1 MPMNKYDF
9 RNLKVNST
17 YCQTHLVAVEFEW
30 CHGQL
35 ADIQRLP
42 NYCDINQNEADIE
55 AIQNHKITPSDLGG
69 IKHVPSQQEKEKSNE
84 EFVNHVKSDVQPN
97 VEYVNNIDDEE
108 TKAVTSNDVKSLKP
122 SEHDNFHKEIPQYTS
137 TNLESSRSSNNE
149 ANEKIDQLISPE
161 LSEKP
166 TEFTSVPVINK
177 PDTVKPSLAAPN
189 VETTII
195 KKLHAKASKLVESVP
210 HSVAPDSVE
219 AVINAKSEEAIN
231 LPHSIPKLA
240 EESIHHQP
248 HYDGMPSFDEW
259 KKMMLAE
266 QQKGGQKMPSPTPPG
281 KKISSQKRRRNYSS
295 FECGAKIVASNA
307 EAEGT
312 SRILNELV
320 DEYMLN
326 PCKAKIWFVIELCET
341 VQATQIELANFELF
355 SSCPKEFAVYSSD
368 NFPTRDWVL
377 LGTFTAAE
385 QRVLQS
391 FELKQEGF
399 GKFIK
404 IELLSYYGKE
414 HYCPL
419 SVVRI
424 FGTSMVDEYEEMET
438 LASHP
443 DISED
448 DLDRLDISLEDK
460 KSTNIFGSATDAVMN
475 IMKKAAQALGHQ
487 PLEDGQNNETI
498 PDQQNA
504 SETKLCS
511 VMDNSSEK
519 CEDIP
524 LITKKESLPALHNFS
539 VSPNSM
545 HKSLFRLL
553 HRCDQCISK
562 RIRYYSSAQP
572 HCRFFQ
578 AAFGPVIFQGLC
590 DWFKEHPLVFTHE
603 SSAHSNKASP
613 QDDSSVIPTK
623 SPPPQILIVP
633 LENDSPVKKLLMNAN
648 HSVAGIPSDKIPLI
662 NATKPIPSDNNAST
676 KPDKIQ
682 LQSSIQPTH
691 TQQTVHTVAL
701 NDSKKVYTF
710 VESSETV
717 LPSADV
723 INELPRKSTI
733 PVQEDSDLS
742 LDKIVTETIPIDVSI
757 TESLVTSEVFT
768 EADEEQITEFML
780 DPSSVIADDI
790 SLSEMVSSI
799 DLPASVKFNEDK
811 LPDMQSEMQGKL
823 EPVTVSSVSTTGQK
837 ESVFM
842 RMSNRIK
849 SLELNM
855 SLSSQYLQELS
866 QRYRRQ
872 MEDMQR
878 AFNRTIGTLND
889 TARKAAERDLKQQD
903 VLFALQLQVSNLT
916 ETVET
921 LLNERSSVYR
931 QMIETHVCLMV
942 IEAIIMITI
951 MSLCVRRISSSAGQE
966 PYVRKTHVAS
976 PRIFKRRSSVDSLSP
991 PVAIKVKKRSASEEA
1006 LNAGED
1012 VMIVEPLPVFL
1023 EPILKAKKKSRKR
1036 SKVQRSVSNPSVQ
1049 RRNSSPTSRCSEK
1062 RVSYSEGC
1070 IGLKTKLHRKTYACE
1085 NCNYD
1090 TCTEV
1095 KLSERNRKLNKMPF
1109 QNLTNGTVYSS
1120 QVPPIKNQR
1129 LEKRKDRFSFIKF
1142 LKFQRRDSI

>member
-1 MPMNKYDF
+1 MKGIRVCKKLLF
-9 RNLKVNST
+9 INL
-17 YCQTHLVAVEFEW
+17 LFLLW
-30 CHGQL
+30 
-35 ADIQRLP
+35 LP
-42 NYCDINQNEADIE
+42 NYCDIKQNEADVQ
-55 AIQNHKITPSDLGG
+55 AIQNHKIVPSDLGG
-69 IKHVPSQQEKEKSNE
+69 IEHVPSQQEKEKSYDE
-84 EFVNHVKSDVQPN
+84 IVNHVKIDLQPN
-97 VEYVNNIDDEE
+97 VEYVNNIDKE
-108 TKAVTSNDVKSLKP
+108 TKAETSNDVKSLKP
-122 SEHDNFHKEIPQYTS
+122 SQHDEFHKEIPQHTS

-149 ANEKIDQLISPE
+149 IKEDIDHLKSPE

-177 PDTVKPSLAAPN
+177 PDIVKLSLAAPN
-189 VETTII
+189 VESPTI
-195 KKLHAKASKLVESVP
+195 KKSHAKASKLVESVP
-210 HSVAPDSVE
+210 HSVVPDSVE
-219 AVINAKSEEAIN
+219 AVLKSEEIIN
-231 LPHSIPKLA
+231 LPHSIPKISESEKHAA
-240 EESIHHQP
+240 EESINHQP

-266 QQKGGQKMPSPTPPG
+266 QQKGGQKMPSPSPPG

-438 LASHP
+438 LDSHP
-443 DISED
+443 DVSED
-448 DLDRLDISLEDK
+448 DLDRLDVSLEDK

-475 IMKKAAQALGHQ
+475 IMKKAAQALGHHQ
-487 PLEDGQNNETI
+487 PLEDGQSNETI
-498 PDQQNA
+498 PDKQNA
-504 SETKLCS
+504 SKTKLCNEI
-511 VMDNSSEK
+511 DNSSDK

-524 LITKKESLPALHNFS
+524 LITKKESLPPLHNFS
-539 VSPNSM
+539 VSPSSM

-553 HRCDQCISK
+553 YRCDQCISK

-578 AAFGPVIFQGLC
+578 AAFGPVIFQSLC

-603 SSAHSNKASP
+603 SSAHSNKASSQEDP
-613 QDDSSVIPTK
+613 SIIPTK

-633 LENDSPVKKLLMNAN
+633 FENDSPVKKLLMNAN
-648 HSVAGIPSDKIPLI
+648 HSVVVNFSGKTPLI
-662 NATKPIPSDNNAST
+662 NDTKTISSDDNAST
-676 KPDKIQ
+676 ISDKIQ

-701 NDSKKVYTF
+701 NDSKKVFTF

-733 PVQEDSDLS
+733 TIQEDSDLS
-742 LDKIVTETIPIDVSI
+742 VDKIVTETVPIDISV
-757 TESLVTSEVFT
+757 TDSLVTSEVFT

-799 DLPASVKFNEDK
+799 DLSASVKFNEDK
-811 LPDMQSEMQGKL
+811 LPDMRSEMQGKL

-916 ETVET
+916 ETVEA
-921 LLNERSSVYR
+921 LLNERSSIYR

-966 PYVRKTHVAS
+966 SYVRRETQVAS
-976 PRIFKRRSSVDSLSP
+976 PRLFKRRSSVDSISP
-991 PVAIKVKKRSASEEA
+991 PVARKVKKRSASEEA
-1006 LNAGED
+1006 LNAGEELL
-1012 VMIVEPLPVFL
+1012 IVEPLPVFL
-1023 EPILKAKKKSRKR
+1023 EPILKAKKKPRKR
-1036 SKVQRSVSNPSVQ
+1036 SKVQHSISNPSVQ
-1049 RRNSSPTSRCSEK
+1049 RRNSSPTSRFLEK
-1062 RVSYSEGC
+1062 RVSYSEGT
-1070 IGLKTKLHRKTYACE
+1070 IGLKTKLHRKTHACE

-1095 KLSERNRKLNKMPF
+1095 KVSEKNRKLNKMPF
-1109 QNLTNGTVYSS
+1109 QNLTNGTVFTS
-1120 QVPPIKNQR
+1120 QVPPIKNHK
-1129 LEKRKDRFSFIKF
+1129 LEKRRDRFSFIKF